1 MRFGL
6 RRRPCRAPY
15 RGSAVGLTATADA
28 RDFYGIAEV
37 AENDAMVL
45 GAEAVERG
53 VHALETLDVAFL
65 GLGEAGESL
74 EDLDGGLSING
85 GGGRP

>member
-1 MRFGL
+1 M
-6 RRRPCRAPY
+6 
-15 RGSAVGLTATADA
+15 
-28 RDFYGIAEV
+28 V
-37 AENDAMVL
+37 AENDAVVL